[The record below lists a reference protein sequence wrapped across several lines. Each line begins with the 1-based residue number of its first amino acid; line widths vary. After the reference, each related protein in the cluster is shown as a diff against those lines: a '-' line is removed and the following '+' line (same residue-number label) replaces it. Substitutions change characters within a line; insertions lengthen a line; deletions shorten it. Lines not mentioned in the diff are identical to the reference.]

1 MSDDLDDDILN
12 GLEEYNWEVNN
23 FEDLTQS
30 DCDHNCSPTPD
41 LDIKI
46 EIDDVD
52 LTKDEVTHNEP
63 EPSTSKASTTL
74 RRTSRVRTTN
84 RLKHLFSK

>member
-1 MSDDLDDDILN
+1 MSNDPNDDILN
-12 GLEEYNWEVNN
+12 NLKDYDWEINN

-46 EIDDVD
+46 KIDEVD
-52 LTKDEVTHNEP
+52 LTKEEETHKKP
-63 EPSTSKASTTL
+63 EPSSSKAAMRL
-74 RRTSRVRTTN
+74 RRIV
-84 RLKHLFSK
+84 LKL